1 MPLRVDFDRDLWLY
15 IPTEWPWMGYPT
27 LESWRDA
34 VVSAL
39 ADAYRY
45 DASMRDWLSATL
57 EGMVRGAAP
66 HEERFAYMVRPHEVI
81 GMASL
86 YEWATIADSSL
97 DDLLGVADP
106 GAVRPPTVT
115 PVEGAGLGPGTK
127 AVRFVSDA
135 QSNALA
141 GSPQA
146 APTIVGVAHW
156 VWRLPDRDIILI
168 AGDSDL
174 VRFDE
179 LQVPLDDLARS
190 ISLVADDSDLEERSI
205 R

>member
-15 IPTEWPWMGYPT
+15 IPAEWPWMGHPT

-34 VVSAL
+34 VVTAI
-39 ADAYRY
+39 ADAYVY
-45 DASMRDWLSATL
+45 DAATRDWLSATL
-57 EGMVRGAAP
+57 EGMVRGAGAG
-66 HEERFAYMVRPHEVI
+66 EERFAYMARPHEII
-81 GMASL
+81 GMVSL
-86 YEWATIADSSL
+86 YEWATLAGSSL
-97 DDLLGVADP
+97 DDLLGVTDDAS
-106 GAVRPPTVT
+106 VRPPVVT

-127 AVRFVSDA
+127 AVRFTGEAAPDA
-135 QSNALA
+135 S
-141 GSPQA
+141 A

-156 VWRLPDRDIILI
+156 VWRLPGRDVILI

-179 LQVPLDDLARS
+179 LQPAFDDLARS
-190 ISLVADDSDLEERSI
+190 ISLAPDASDLEERSS